1 MSAAFQPYEIVGHD
15 GDKDEA
21 NRIKRGLP
29 LSPSDT
35 TSICPWKGTA
45 SYYHLQVNGAENR
58 DAVWSYADPKPTAAE
73 IKGRAA
79 FWKGVEGRYSALHWR
94 LRTGLA

>member
-1 MSAAFQPYEIVGHD
+1 MSAAFQPHEIVGHD
-15 GDKDEA
+15 PDKDEA

-45 SYYHLQVNGAENR
+45 NYYHLEVNGAENR
-58 DAVWSYADPKPTAAE
+58 DAVWYDAKPAAE
-73 IKGRAA
+73 IKGRVA
-79 FWKGVEGRYSALHWR
+79 FWKGVEVG
-94 LRTGLA
+94 